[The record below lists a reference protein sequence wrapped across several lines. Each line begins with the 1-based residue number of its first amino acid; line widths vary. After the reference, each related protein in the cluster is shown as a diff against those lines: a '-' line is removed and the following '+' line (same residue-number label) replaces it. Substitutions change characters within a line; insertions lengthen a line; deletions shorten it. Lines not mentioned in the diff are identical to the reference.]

1 MSKRDNKKGAAAW
14 RLYLIYFT
22 LTLCVGVIGWKVGN
36 LHIVERDFLQGQ
48 GDART
53 IRTEPIVAHRGI
65 ITDRNGEPL
74 AVSTPVKSI
83 WLNPRQI
90 VSDPESVKVLA
101 DAMDLNPQVLANNV
115 TTNAGR
121 EFMYV
126 KRRISPAEADAVLSL
141 GIPGVYAQQEYQ
153 RFYPQG
159 EATAHLTG
167 FTNVDDQG
175 QEGLELAYDGWLSGK
190 PGSRRVMKDRRGNII
205 EELMILQ
212 TAEAGKNLQLSID
225 ARIQNLAYREL
236 KEEFVKRRAKSA
248 TAVVLDVQ
256 TGEVLA
262 VVNQPSYNPN
272 NRANISDFDALRNRA
287 MTDVFEP
294 GSTVKAFTIAAALE
308 SGLYAP
314 DTEVETRGWMM
325 VGGYEVRDSLNYGVL
340 SLEKIITKS
349 SNVGSAKIALQ
360 LGPQTIRDM
369 LARVGFGETTGSG
382 FPGERGGVLP
392 PIRNGWSRIETATLS
407 FGYGLNS
414 TALQLA
420 EAYSVLAD
428 GGARKPLSLLKL
440 GPQEVA
446 VLPREQVISPTIAHQ
461 VKAML
466 ETVVDPAKGGT
477 AAEARVPFYSVA
489 GKTGTA
495 RVVGKY
501 GYEEDNHNSLFVG
514 MAPATRPEIV
524 VVVVVNEPKGEEH
537 YGGQVAAPVFSRI
550 VSGAMRLLNIPPD
563 QISAE
568 RDSGRGPT

>member
-1 MSKRDNKKGAAAW
+1 MGKQKNNKGVLVW
-14 RLYLIYFT
+14 RLYLVYFT
-22 LTLCVGVIGWKVGN
+22 LTLCVGVIGWKVGY
-36 LHIVERDFLQGQ
+36 LHIVEKDFLQGQ

-65 ITDRNGEPL
+65 VTDRNGEPL

-83 WLNPRQI
+83 WLNPRQV
-90 VSDPESVKVLA
+90 VSDPQSITVLA
-101 DAMDLNPQVLANNV
+101 EAMNLNPQVLANNV
-115 TTNAGR
+115 AANAER
-121 EFMYV
+121 EFMYI
-126 KRRISPAEADAVLSL
+126 KRRMSPDDANEILDL
-141 GIPGVYAQQEYQ
+141 EIPGVYAQQEYQ

-159 EATAHLTG
+159 EASAHLIG

-175 QEGLELAYDGWLSGK
+175 QEGLELAYDQWLSGK

-205 EELMILQ
+205 EELAILE
-212 TAEAGKNLQLSID
+212 TAEPGKNLELSID
-225 ARIQNLAYREL
+225 ARVQELAYREL

-256 TGEVLA
+256 SGEVLA
-262 VVNQPSYNPN
+262 MVNQPSYNPN

-287 MTDVFEP
+287 LTDVFEP

-308 SGLYAP
+308 SGLYQPA
-314 DTEVETRGWMM
+314 TEIETRGWMM
-325 VGGYEVRDSLNYGVL
+325 VSGYEVRDSLNYGVL

-360 LGPQTIRDM
+360 LGPETIRDM
-369 LARVGFGETTGSG
+369 LARVGFGTTTGSG
-382 FPGERGGVLP
+382 FPGEQGGVLP
-392 PIRNGWSRIETATLS
+392 SIRTGWSRIETATLS
-407 FGYGLNS
+407 FGYGLSS

-428 GGARKPLSLLKL
+428 DGIRKPLSLLKL
-440 GPQEVA
+440 DQQDIVA
-446 VLPREQVISPTIAHQ
+446 LPREQVISTTVSRQ

-466 ETVVDPAKGGT
+466 ETVVNPAKGGT
-477 AAEARVPFYSVA
+477 AAGARVPFYTIA

-514 MAPATRPEIV
+514 MAPATEPKIV
-524 VVVVVNEPKGEEH
+524 VVVVVNEPQGEEH

-550 VSGAMRLLNIPPD
+550 VSGAMRLLNVPPD
-563 QISAE
+563 LKSAE
-568 RDSGRGPT
+568 GT

>member
-1 MSKRDNKKGAAAW
+1 
-14 RLYLIYFT
+14 
-22 LTLCVGVIGWKVGN
+22 
-36 LHIVERDFLQGQ
+36 
-48 GDART
+48 
-53 IRTEPIVAHRGI
+53 
-65 ITDRNGEPL
+65 
-74 AVSTPVKSI
+74 
-83 WLNPRQI
+83 
-90 VSDPESVKVLA
+90 
-101 DAMDLNPQVLANNV
+101 
-115 TTNAGR
+115 
-121 EFMYV
+121 
-126 KRRISPAEADAVLSL
+126 
-141 GIPGVYAQQEYQ
+141 
-153 RFYPQG
+153 
-159 EATAHLTG
+159 
-167 FTNVDDQG
+167 
-175 QEGLELAYDGWLSGK
+175 
-190 PGSRRVMKDRRGNII
+190 MKDRRGNII
-205 EELMILQ
+205 EELMILE

-248 TAVVLDVQ
+248 TAVVLDVH

-308 SGLYAP
+308 SGLYEP
-314 DTEVETRGWMM
+314 GTEVETRGWMM

-360 LGPQTIRDM
+360 LGPETIRDM

-428 GGARKPLSLLKL
+428 DGVRKPLSLLKL

-446 VLPREQVISPTIAHQ
+446 ALSREQVISPTIAHQ

-501 GYEEDNHNSLFVG
+501 GYEENNHNSLFVG

-550 VSGAMRLLNIPPD
+550 VSGAMRLLNVPPD
-563 QISAE
+563 QLSGE
-568 RDSGRGPT
+568 GGSGRGPT

>member
-1 MSKRDNKKGAAAW
+1 MGKQKNNKGVLVW
-14 RLYLIYFT
+14 RLYLVYFT
-22 LTLCVGVIGWKVGN
+22 LTLCVGVIGWKVGY
-36 LHIVERDFLQGQ
+36 LHIVEKDFLQGQ

-65 ITDRNGEPL
+65 VTDRNGEPL

-83 WLNPRQI
+83 WLNPRQV
-90 VSDPESVKVLA
+90 VSDPQSITVLA
-101 DAMDLNPQVLANNV
+101 EAMNLNPQVLANNV
-115 TTNAGR
+115 AANAER
-121 EFMYV
+121 EFMYI
-126 KRRISPAEADAVLSL
+126 KRRMSPDDANEILDL
-141 GIPGVYAQQEYQ
+141 EIPGVYAQQEYQ

-159 EATAHLTG
+159 EASAHLIG

-175 QEGLELAYDGWLSGK
+175 QEGLELAYDQWLSGK

-205 EELMILQ
+205 EELAILE
-212 TAEAGKNLQLSID
+212 TAEPGKNLELSID
-225 ARIQNLAYREL
+225 ARVQELAYREL

-256 TGEVLA
+256 SGEVLA
-262 VVNQPSYNPN
+262 MVNQPSYNPN

-287 MTDVFEP
+287 LTDVFEP

-308 SGLYAP
+308 SGLYQPA
-314 DTEVETRGWMM
+314 TEIETRGWMM
-325 VGGYEVRDSLNYGVL
+325 VSGYEVRDSLNYGVL
-340 SLEKIITKS
+340 SLEQIITKS

-360 LGPQTIRDM
+360 LGPETIRDM
-369 LARVGFGETTGSG
+369 LARVGFGTTTGSG
-382 FPGERGGVLP
+382 FPGEQGGVLP
-392 PIRNGWSRIETATLS
+392 SIRTGWSRIETATLS
-407 FGYGLNS
+407 FGYGLSS

-428 GGARKPLSLLKL
+428 DGIRKPLSLLKL
-440 GPQEVA
+440 EQQDIVA
-446 VLPREQVISPTIAHQ
+446 LPREQVISTTVSRQ

-466 ETVVDPAKGGT
+466 ETVVNPAKGGT
-477 AAEARVPFYSVA
+477 AAGARVPFYTIA

-514 MAPATRPEIV
+514 MAPATEPKIV
-524 VVVVVNEPKGEEH
+524 VVVVVNEPQGEEH

-550 VSGAMRLLNIPPD
+550 VSGAMRLLNVPPD
-563 QISAE
+563 LKSAE
-568 RDSGRGPT
+568 GT